1 MKVITY
7 FSIIQ
12 YVVQPNSFEQVPSI
26 LLLHSEERKA
36 NLTSNK
42 TSRVVASTATF
53 TFLCLL
59 LRVGTSVFYIR
70 CTWYRVL
77 IIINTKAIIIDSQN
91 WMLHCLIIIGFRL
104 ILQWCS
110 KVFVYCWKVT
120 KQFLTATKQ
129 MIIKGLRGYD
139 IQYTTVC
146 KKKKRW
152 ML

>member
-26 LLLHSEERKA
+26 LLLHSEERRVH
-36 NLTSNK
+36 LT
-42 TSRVVASTATF
+42 RRI
-53 TFLCLL
+53 LL
-59 LRVGTSVFYIR
+59 LLPLPLSPFACTSVFHIR

-104 ILQWCS
+104 ILQWCLS
-110 KVFVYCWKVT
+110 VCVLLKGYKTVFNSYRTDDNKR
-120 KQFLTATKQ
+120 A
-129 MIIKGLRGYD
+129 KG
-139 IQYTTVC
+139 IWYTIRQC
-146 KKKKRW
+146 AKKKRW